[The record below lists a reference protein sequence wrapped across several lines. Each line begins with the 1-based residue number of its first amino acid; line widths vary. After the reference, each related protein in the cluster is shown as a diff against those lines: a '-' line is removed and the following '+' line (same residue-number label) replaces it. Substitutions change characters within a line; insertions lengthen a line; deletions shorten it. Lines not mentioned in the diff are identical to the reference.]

1 MKRNIL
7 KAGVLGI
14 ALMFT
19 TNVNAQFD
27 LKGLAGKVLGGSASS
42 SSSSSESLSGSDLI
56 STLTSVFSKDK
67 QANQNNIVGTWN
79 YSEPAIVLSSD
90 NIITKTAAK
99 VAANKVE
106 KKLQTYL
113 TQYGITPGTFSLTF
127 KADGTCTETIKGKTV
142 SGKWSIVDSKLQLNI
157 KGVKVPITTQIS
169 GSDMQLVTDA
179 TKLLNMFK
187 SFGASSSN
195 SNLQTITTLL
205 KGVNGM
211 QAGITLKKQ

>member
-106 KKLQTYL
+106 KKLQT
-113 TQYGITPGTFSLTF
+113 
-127 KADGTCTETIKGKTV
+127 
-142 SGKWSIVDSKLQLNI
+142 
-157 KGVKVPITTQIS
+157 
-169 GSDMQLVTDA
+169 
-179 TKLLNMFK
+179 
-187 SFGASSSN
+187 
-195 SNLQTITTLL
+195 
-205 KGVNGM
+205 
-211 QAGITLKKQ
+211 